1 MIMKKTLRFF
11 LCLTALLLAFAQPSL
26 ARGYWKGDINGS
38 CTKPGTKPGDTANC
52 EDAGVTILD
61 LCLMV
66 RMLNEEI
73 PFTPAADMNNDGK
86 LTLADVDAMIELLL
100 GNRQSVWHNHMAI
113 IGEDGDAL
121 GDGGDAGDTPPPADA
136 KEKKF

>member
-1 MIMKKTLRFF
+1 MKQVTSISRA
-11 LCLTALLLAFAQPSL
+11 LCLTALLFSLSLPTL

-38 CTKPGTKPGDTANC
+38 CTRAGTQPGDLAYC

-73 PFTPAADMNNDGK
+73 PFTSAADLNNDGK
-86 LTLADVDAMIELLL
+86 LTLDDVDAMIELLL
-100 GNRQSVWHNHMAI
+100 GNIQSVWYNQMAI

-121 GDGGDAGDTPPPADA
+121 GDGGNAGDTPPPADT
-136 KEKKF
+136 KEEKF